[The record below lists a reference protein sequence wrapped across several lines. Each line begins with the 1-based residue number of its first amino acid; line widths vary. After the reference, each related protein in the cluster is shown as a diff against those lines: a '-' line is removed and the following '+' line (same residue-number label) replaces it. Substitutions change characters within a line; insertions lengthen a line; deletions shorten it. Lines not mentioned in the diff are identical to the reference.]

1 MSNAINVN
9 TTTEN
14 QVAQFLA
21 PEAHQR
27 TVLHAQPYS
36 LDAQGFYFADMDDY
50 QAKFDANR
58 DCFGLLVE
66 EYEIQFIEGETADA
80 QLFDAAGINQANL
93 EQFFN
98 EIESLDDHAKPA
110 LYFLLEQGYKLD
122 DAMDKIDEVSLYSG
136 RLADAAEELFDEIY
150 LLEIPGH
157 LHNYIDYKAFA
168 RDCECSSDFVEF
180 EFDGETYTCTNA
192 NAI

>member
-36 LDAQGFYFADMDDY
+36 LDAQGFYFTDMDDF
-50 QAKFDANR
+50 QAKYDANN
-58 DCFGLLVE
+58 DCFGLPVE
-66 EYEIQFIEGETADA
+66 EYEIQFIDGESADA
-80 QLFDAAGINQANL
+80 QLFEAVGINQVNL
-93 EQFFN
+93 ERFFN
-98 EIESLDDHAKPA
+98 EIETLDDHAKPA

-122 DAMDKIDEVSLYSG
+122 DAMDKIDDISLYSG
-136 RLADAAEELFDEIY
+136 RLEDAAESLFDEIY
-150 LLEIPGH
+150 LHEIPEH

-180 EFDGETYTCTNA
+180 EFDGETYTCINA
-192 NAI
+192 SAI